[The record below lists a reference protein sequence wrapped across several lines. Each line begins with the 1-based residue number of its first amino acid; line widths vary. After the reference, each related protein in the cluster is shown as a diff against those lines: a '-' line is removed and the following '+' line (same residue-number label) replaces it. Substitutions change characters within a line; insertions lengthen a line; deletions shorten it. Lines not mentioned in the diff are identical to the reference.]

1 MTLLAA
7 MLVAVSAASSAV
19 AARQRMQTTPVEPGM
34 PTVPR
39 MYIMNAGA
47 NEAVPVT
54 IQNGSDI
61 QPVAVMSLPTVTLSP
76 GTTVAVHAARQ
87 PWEYRQITIAAS
99 DDAASA
105 LSTAG
110 AEGWEAVSS
119 TSTSRGVQVLMKRP
133 R

>member
-19 AARQRMQTTPVEPGM
+19 VARQRTQTTPVEPGM
-34 PTVPR
+34 PTTPR
-39 MYIMNAGA
+39 VYILNTGA
-47 NEAVPVT
+47 TEAVPVT

-61 QPVAVMSLPTVTLSP
+61 QPVAVMSLPAVTLST
-76 GTTVAVHAARQ
+76 GTTVAVHVARQ

-99 DDAASA
+99 DDVSSA
-105 LSTAG
+105 LNTAG
-110 AEGWEAVSS
+110 AEGWEAVST
-119 TSTSRGVQVLMKRP
+119 TSTSRGVQVLLKRP

>member
-19 AARQRMQTTPVEPGM
+19 VARQRTQTTPVEPGM
-34 PTVPR
+34 PTTPR
-39 MYIMNAGA
+39 VYILNTGPT
-47 NEAVPVT
+47 EAVPVT

-61 QPVAVMSLPTVTLSP
+61 QPVAVMSLPAVTLST
-76 GTTVAVHAARQ
+76 GTTVAVHVARQ

-99 DDAASA
+99 DDVSPA
-105 LSTAG
+105 LNTAG
-110 AEGWEAVSS
+110 AEGWEAVS
-119 TSTSRGVQVLMKRP
+119 TTTTSRGVQVLMKRP

>member
-19 AARQRMQTTPVEPGM
+19 VARQRIQTTPVEPGM
-34 PTVPR
+34 PTTPR
-39 MYIMNAGA
+39 VYILNTGA
-47 NEAVPVT
+47 TEAVPVT

-61 QPVAVMSLPTVTLSP
+61 QPVAVMSLPAVTLST
-76 GTTVAVHAARQ
+76 GTTVAVHVARQ

-99 DDAASA
+99 DDVSSA
-105 LSTAG
+105 LNTAG
-110 AEGWEAVSS
+110 AEGWEAVST
-119 TSTSRGVQVLMKRP
+119 TSTSRGVQVLLKRP

>member
-19 AARQRMQTTPVEPGM
+19 TARQRVQTAPVEPGM
-34 PTVPR
+34 PTTPR
-39 MYIMNAGA
+39 VYILNTGA

-54 IQNGSDI
+54 IHNGGDA
-61 QPVAVMSLPTVTLSP
+61 QPVAVMSLPAVTLSS
-76 GTTVAVHAARQ
+76 GTAVATHAVRQ
-87 PWEYRQITIAAS
+87 LWEYRQVTIAES
-99 DDAASA
+99 DDVSSA
-105 LSTAG
+105 LNAAG
-110 AEGWEAVSS
+110 AEGWEAVST